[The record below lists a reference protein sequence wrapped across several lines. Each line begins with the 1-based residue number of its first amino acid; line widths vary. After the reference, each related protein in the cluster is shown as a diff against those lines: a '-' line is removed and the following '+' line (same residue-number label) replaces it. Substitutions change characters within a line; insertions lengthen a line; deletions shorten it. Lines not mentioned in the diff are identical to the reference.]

1 MHADAVTH
9 LPAGATWLAE
19 TIMYPHQAF
28 RAGVAAWGVQFHPEV
43 SATTFRTWA
52 EGHPEVDTEAVTAEL
67 RARDADV
74 AAAGE
79 AMARRFAALVAGLA

>member
-1 MHADAVTH
+1 
-9 LPAGATWLAE
+9 
-19 TIMYPHQAF
+19 MYPHQAF
-28 RAGVAAWGVQFHPEV
+28 RAGAAAWGVQFHPEV

-79 AMARRFAALVAGLA
+79 AMARRFAALVAGRA